1 MDSSSKKR
9 LPNEIIKKTFTDR
22 IFIKIQNVETKIR
35 KNITASTLSVKID
48 ISTHFLSVAK
58 ISPLFK

>member
-35 KNITASTLSVKID
+35 KNIYWVNNKVK
-48 ISTHFLSVAK
+48 
-58 ISPLFK
+58 LFFN